1 MAHKTM
7 KTVVI
12 LFSFMILSITP
23 TLASQH
29 PFFEISNSEK
39 RELVAN
45 ALKINI
51 GDSYRQVRTTLG
63 APTRETPITQKNTR
77 GYIGKKIEYY
87 AVIWKKNI
95 VNELK
100 DEYIMIVLNE
110 KGLVAKVYIKVS
122 IT

>member
-1 MAHKTM
+1 M

-12 LFSFMILSITP
+12 LFSFMILSIAP
-23 TLASQH
+23 TFASQH
-29 PFFEISNSEK
+29 PFFEISNSQK

-95 VNELK
+95 VNELTFMFSTFFLEGVNYK
-100 DEYIMIVLNE
+100 NRINAGVLLNRCR
-110 KGLVAKVYIKVS
+110 S
-122 IT
+122 F

>member
-1 MAHKTM
+1 M
-7 KTVVI
+7 KTVII
-12 LFSFMILSITP
+12 LFSFMILSITS
-23 TLASQH
+23 TFASQH

-39 RELVAN
+39 RAYVAN

-51 GDSYRQVRTTLG
+51 GDSYRKVRTTLG
-63 APTRETPITQKNTR
+63 APTRETPITQKNTP
-77 GYIGKKIEYY
+77 GNIGKKIEYY
-87 AVIWKKNI
+87 AVIWKENI

-110 KGLVAKVYIKVS
+110 KGLVAKIHIKVS